1 MRVFYTAK
9 SFSGEMKSGE
19 LSVKDERDLAMQ
31 LRAEEFILTS
41 FKKLEDENSASGN
54 IKVSFMDRF
63 SSIPVSEKMMLARN
77 LSVMI
82 SSGLPL
88 SRAVKNITTQTQNKA
103 FAKVLNN
110 ILESL
115 QSGNTFADSLAK
127 YPGIFDELFVNMV
140 RVGESTGNLEEVL
153 NILAGQLEKEHELIS
168 KVKGAMMYPMVIIT
182 AMIGIGILMMIYVV
196 PQITG
201 VFKDLGADLPLSTRF
216 IIASSNALKDH
227 SILVFIGFF
236 MIGIFL
242 KLFLTTE
249 VGKKTLSFISIR
261 IPVVKDIIIKVNC
274 ARFSRIYSSLL
285 RSGVPILEALNIIS
299 RTLTNFYYKKALVKA
314 AESIQKGVNLSK
326 VFYEEKIIFPI
337 MVPQMIEVGEET
349 GKTET
354 ILLKLAEF
362 YEKEVDQKTK
372 NMSSIIEPVLMII
385 IGSAV
390 GFFAISILQPMYS
403 VMGSIK

>member
-9 SFSGEMKSGE
+9 SFSGETKSGE
-19 LSVKDERDLAMQ
+19 LTVKDERDLAVQ

-41 FKKLEDENSASGN
+41 FKKLDEENQDGST
-54 IKVSFMDRF
+54 KVNFFDRF
-63 SSIPVSEKMMLARN
+63 TKIPVSEKMMLARN

-88 SRAVKNITTQTQNKA
+88 SRAVRNIVTQTQNKS

-115 QSGNTFADSLAK
+115 QAGNTFADSLAK

-140 RVGESTGNLEEVL
+140 RVGETTGNLEEVL
-153 NILAGQLEKEHELIS
+153 DILASQLEKEYELLS
-168 KVKGAMMYPMVIIT
+168 KVKGAMMYPMVVVV
-182 AMIGIGILMMIYVV
+182 AMILIGIVMMMYVV

-201 VFKDLGADLPLSTRF
+201 VFKDLNADLPATTQF
-216 IIASSNALKDH
+216 IIASSDAMKNHAVLVILGV
-227 SILVFIGFF
+227 ILVGT
-236 MIGIFL
+236 GL
-242 KLFLTTE
+242 KLFLMTT
-249 VGKKTLSFISIR
+249 VGEILVSFIAIR
-261 IPVVKDIIIKVNC
+261 MPVVRDIVIKVNC

-285 RSGVPILEALNIIS
+285 RSGVPILEALNILS
-299 RTLTNFYYKKALVKA
+299 RTLTNVYYKRALLKS
-314 AESIQKGVNLSK
+314 AESVQKGVNLSK
-326 VFYEEKIIFPI
+326 IFYEEKSIFPI

-362 YEKEVDQKTK
+362 YEKEVDQRTK
-372 NMSSIIEPVLMII
+372 NMSSIIEPVLMIV

-403 VMGSIK
+403 VLGSIK

>member
-9 SFSGEMKSGE
+9 SFSGETKSGE

-41 FKKLEDENSASGN
+41 FKKLDED
-54 IKVSFMDRF
+54 VSDGGAKINFLDRF
-63 SSIPVSEKMMLARN
+63 TSIPVSEKMMLARN

-88 SRAVKNITTQTQNKA
+88 SRAVRNIVTQTQNKN
-103 FAKVLNN
+103 FAKILSK

-115 QSGNTFADSLAK
+115 QAGNTFADSLAK
-127 YPGIFDELFVNMV
+127 YPAIFDELFVNMV
-140 RVGESTGNLEEVL
+140 RVGETTGNLEEVL
-153 NILAGQLEKEHELIS
+153 DILAGQLEKEHELLS
-168 KVKGAMMYPMVIIT
+168 KVKGAMMYPMVIVI

-201 VFKDLGADLPLSTRF
+201 VFKDLNADLPMSTKF

-236 MIGIFL
+236 AIGVLL
-242 KLFLTTE
+242 KLFLMTE
-249 VGKKTLSFISIR
+249 VGKKTLSFIAIR
-261 IPVVKDIIIKVNC
+261 IPVVRDIVIKVNC

-285 RSGVPILEALNIIS
+285 KSGVPILEALNIIS
-299 RTLTNFYYKKALVKA
+299 RTLTNFYYKRALINA
-314 AESIQKGVNLSK
+314 TESIQKGINLSK
-326 VFYEEKIIFPI
+326 VFYEESRIFPV
-337 MVPQMIEVGEET
+337 MLPQMIEVGEET

-372 NMSSIIEPVLMII
+372 NMSSIIEPVLMIV

-403 VMGSIK
+403 VLGSIK

>member
-9 SFSGEMKSGE
+9 SFSGETKSGE
-19 LSVKDERDLAMQ
+19 LTVKDERDLAVQ

-41 FKKLEDENSASGN
+41 FKKLDEEASNGGV
-54 IKVSFMDRF
+54 KVDFFDRF
-63 SSIPVSEKMMLARN
+63 TKIPVSEKMMLARN

-88 SRAVKNITTQTQNKA
+88 SRAVKNITTQTQNKS

-110 ILESL
+110 VLESL
-115 QSGNTFADSLAK
+115 QAGNTFADSLAK

-140 RVGESTGNLEEVL
+140 RVGETTGNLEEVL
-153 NILAGQLEKEHELIS
+153 DILAGQLEKEYELLS
-168 KVKGAMMYPMVIIT
+168 KVKGAMMYPMVIVG
-182 AMIGIGILMMIYVV
+182 AMILIGIVMMIYVV

-201 VFKDLGADLPLSTRF
+201 VFKDLGAELPITTKF
-216 IIASSNALKDH
+216 IIASSNAMRDH
-227 SILVFIGFF
+227 AVLVILGVISV
-236 MIGIFL
+236 GIFL
-242 KLFLTTE
+242 KLFLMTK
-249 VGKKTLSFISIR
+249 VGERTLSFVAINL
-261 IPVVKDIIIKVNC
+261 PVVKDIIIKVNC

-285 RSGVPILEALNIIS
+285 KSGVPILEALGILS
-299 RTLTNFYYKKALVKA
+299 RTLTNVYYKNALLKA

-326 VFYEEKIIFPI
+326 VFYEESKIFPV

-362 YEKEVDQKTK
+362 YEKEVDQRTK
-372 NMSSIIEPVLMII
+372 NMSSIIEPVLMIF
-385 IGSAV
+385 IGTAV

-403 VMGSIK
+403 VLGSIK